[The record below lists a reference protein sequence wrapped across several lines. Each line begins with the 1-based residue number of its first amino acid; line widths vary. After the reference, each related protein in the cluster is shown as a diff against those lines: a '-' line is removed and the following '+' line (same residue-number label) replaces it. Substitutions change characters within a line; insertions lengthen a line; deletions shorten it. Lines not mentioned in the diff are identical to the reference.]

1 MFNSYLE
8 KKYLNY
14 WHTIMKYKYTTLLAI
29 VFLVIILEF
38 QHQSFN
44 TMLQWL
50 SSLPYFSILDLLLIW
65 LTLISQQ
72 ELNVLQVCSFVDEAD
87 EFFWNTNMFQKA
99 SCLNSASSPVDAHGG
114 PSSMSYVLSL
124 CTYIV

>member
-1 MFNSYLE
+1 
-8 KKYLNY
+8 
-14 WHTIMKYKYTTLLAI
+14 MKYKYTTLLAI

-99 SCLNSASSPVDAHGG
+99 SCLNSASSPVDAHGD